1 MKISISLYFNPR
13 SHEGSDYRLAATA
26 GAVPH
31 FNPRS
36 HEGSDEESE
45 WDMDLLH
52 GISICAPTR
61 GATNISDTAQDREM
75 RFQSALPRGERQW
88 FEPRHWR
95 YKHFNPRSHEG
106 SDSKTVTVSRTK
118 NNFNPRSHEGSDYNL
133 SCNSKRFKNFNPRS
147 HEGSDAERYTR

>member
-75 RFQSALPRGERQW
+75 RFQSALPRGERPCTAAW
-88 FEPRHWR
+88 LIHP
-95 YKHFNPRSHEG
+95 
-106 SDSKTVTVSRTK
+106 
-118 NNFNPRSHEGSDYNL
+118 NNFNPRSHEGSDHNMQYLIMVPND
-133 SCNSKRFKNFNPRS
+133 FNPRS
-147 HEGSDAERYTR
+147 HEGSDVDLSTTAR